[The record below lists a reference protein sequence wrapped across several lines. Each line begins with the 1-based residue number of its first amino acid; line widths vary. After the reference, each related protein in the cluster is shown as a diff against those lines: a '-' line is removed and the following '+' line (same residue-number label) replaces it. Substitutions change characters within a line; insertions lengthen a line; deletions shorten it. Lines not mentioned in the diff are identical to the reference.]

1 MDRNSPRWHSFLT
14 ALGWMGVVG
23 RGGVLSR
30 VIPPV
35 ERRSEVERLV
45 RDFFPGARRA
55 REDGLLAA
63 ADQLADY
70 AAGGRRGFH
79 LPLDLPPETTFRGRV
94 LRACR
99 GIPFGEW
106 VTYGEL
112 AAAVGRPG
120 AARAVGRV
128 MRANPFPII
137 VPCHRVLGKGGRLAG
152 YSAPGGLV
160 LKARLL
166 AHEGVTVQADQ
177 ALPAGPA
184 R

>member
-1 MDRNSPRWHSFLT
+1 MRIIDSHVHLKHGDLAGTEYGADTIVRVMD
-14 ALGWMGVVG
+14 
-23 RGGVLSR
+23 
-30 VIPPV
+30 
-35 ERRSEVERLV
+35 
-45 RDFFPGARRA
+45 
-55 REDGLLAA
+55 
-63 ADQLADY
+63 
-70 AAGGRRGFH
+70 AAGIEKSVVFAMA
-79 LPLDLPPETTFRGRV
+79 T
-94 LRACR
+94 
-99 GIPFGEW
+99 
-106 VTYGEL
+106 
-112 AAAVGRPG
+112 G

-166 AHEGVTVQADQ
+166 AHEGVTVQANQ